1 MAMFETDCGA
11 ASTPSPVI
19 GFAADGFP
27 VFGSCINDGGSVRA
41 ARSSYVLRNDG
52 GPRQHVSGYQTPA
65 RGAGSIASSN
75 YDGQFLGDYEYSPVA
90 GDLDECNGMAI
101 EGQYGYYIT
110 DSYPWVL
117 GCFKGIPDGTF
128 YKLRP

>member
-1 MAMFETDCGA
+1 MHQRWRQCSSRSLELY
-11 ASTPSPVI
+11 PS
-19 GFAADGFP
+19 
-27 VFGSCINDGGSVRA
+27 R
-41 ARSSYVLRNDG
+41 
-52 GPRQHVSGYQTPA
+52 
-65 RGAGSIASSN
+65 GSIASSN